1 MLCGPGSE
9 GSFIYR
15 CLGQQKP
22 YNRPDALWGLR
33 VLKFDGAIAPRVLK
47 LCASSAC
54 IV

>member
-1 MLCGPGSE
+1 MLFAICPLSE
-9 GSFIYR
+9 SDTQPAAEPR
-15 CLGQQKP
+15 QP
-22 YNRPDALWGLR
+22 YGHALMGVR